1 MQVGSIREA
10 LHSVFNAALRENG
23 LEQTTAESPSCLAGW
38 FGQSKD
44 GGQLA
49 ENLELDRLTAPVW
62 VNDDVLND
70 LADAV
75 EGPVPAFVSVRFSN
89 LILSR

>member
-1 MQVGSIREA
+1 MRA
-10 LHSVFNAALRENG
+10 PTTNHPLRLRG
-23 LEQTTAESPSCLAGW
+23 LAGW

-49 ENLELDRLTAPVW
+49 ENLELDRLIAPAW

-75 EGPVPAFVSVRFSN
+75 EGPVPAFVACLGQRP
-89 LILSR
+89 LQ